1 MLAKKAGEGEVCLQR
16 ILVHHLGGILSSKRG
31 CRSSKQKAKSCRLLL
46 ANDLLLRDG
55 ESGES
60 FRLLVAKIA

>member
-1 MLAKKAGEGEVCLQR
+1 MPSSFALLA
-16 ILVHHLGGILSSKRG
+16 LSLLARLG

-60 FRLLVAKIA
+60 FRLLVAKIVDVPQIFVASQGGD